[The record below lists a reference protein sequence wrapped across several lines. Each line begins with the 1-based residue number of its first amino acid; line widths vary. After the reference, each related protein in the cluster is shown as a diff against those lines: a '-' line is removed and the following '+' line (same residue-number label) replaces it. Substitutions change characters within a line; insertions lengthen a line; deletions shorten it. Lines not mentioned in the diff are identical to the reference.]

1 MEDRSDD
8 NTSKLINERN
18 SSDDND
24 KIRNWLTGIVEL
36 PFTDVCVVVYSNNNI
51 VVWSSIFNTIKDIIK

>member
-36 PFTDVCVVVYSNNNI
+36 PFTNVFVVVYSNNNI

>member
-36 PFTDVCVVVYSNNNI
+36 TFTDVCVVVYSNNNI